1 MTEKVSIRSLVTG
14 VPGLDQLLGGGLPE
28 FSLNILSGAPGSGK
42 TTLAHQIMFSI
53 ATPENKAL
61 YISILGEPPVKML
74 RYQQQFTFFDP
85 NKIPESI
92 HYLNMSHLILASDFD
107 GVLARITE
115 EVDRISPALVLVDSI
130 RALLG
135 LAERAHQ
142 DEADTIKFIQR
153 LGMRL
158 SSLQTTTL
166 LIGEYRSTDDDLTS
180 IFTVADGVIH
190 LTQSLHR
197 NSVVRKVQVVKMR
210 GHAQVP
216 GLHTFRIQNSGLEI
230 FPRAIVLGNIWPGH
244 PPEANANIVRLSLG
258 KSGIDDM
265 LAGGLPSGY
274 SLLVVGPSGSGKT
287 ILATEFLAEGV
298 RSGENGVIAIFEK
311 SPYQSR
317 GNQILSPLIESGH
330 IGTIESRALDL
341 SLDEVLHDL
350 TMTIKRLDARRVVID
365 SLSGFELSLAPEFSE
380 DFRSS
385 LYRMVAQLTA
395 MGVTILMTSEL
406 EDRYTDLRF
415 SPFGSA
421 FMADAIIVQRYVEID
436 SEFKRVMSVI
446 KVRGS
451 PHEKSIRLYDIDQ
464 AGIHLGQPL
473 TDYQGIMG
481 GRPEFQPTQSDAKL
495 LGRPALDPITL
506 GPAS

>member
-1 MTEKVSIRSLVTG
+1 MTEKVSIRSLRTG
-14 VPGLDQLLGGGLPE
+14 VPGLDQLLGGGIPE

-42 TTLAHQIMFSI
+42 TTLAHQIMFGM

-85 NKIPESI
+85 NKIQESI
-92 HYLNMSHLILASDFD
+92 HYLNLSELILASDFD
-107 GVLARITE
+107 GALSRITE
-115 EVDRISPALVLVDSI
+115 EVNRISPALVLVDSI

-142 DEADTIKFIQR
+142 DEADTIEFIQR
-153 LGMRL
+153 LGIQL

-230 FPRAIVLGNIWPGH
+230 FPRAIVLGNIWPGP
-244 PPEANANIVRLSLG
+244 PPEANANANANIVRLSLG

-265 LAGGLPSGY
+265 LAGGLPAGY

-311 SPYQSR
+311 SPHQSR
-317 GNQILSPLIESGH
+317 GNQILTPLIESGH

-350 TMTIKRLDARRVVID
+350 TGTIKRLGAKRVVID

-421 FMADAIIVQRYVEID
+421 FMADAIIVQRYVEIS

-451 PHEKSIRLYDIDQ
+451 PHEKSIRLYDIDHT
-464 AGIHLGQPL
+464 GVHLGQLL

-481 GRPEFQPTQSDAKL
+481 GRPEWQPPSRTPS
-495 LGRPALDPITL
+495 
-506 GPAS
+506 S

>member
-1 MTEKVSIRSLVTG
+1 MTEKVLIRSLLTG
-14 VPGLDQLLGGGLPE
+14 VPGLDQLLGGGIPE
-28 FSLNILSGAPGSGK
+28 FSLNILAGSPGSGK
-42 TTLAHQIMFSI
+42 TTLAHQIMFGM
-53 ATPENKAL
+53 ATPEKKAL
-61 YISILGEPPVKML
+61 YISVLGEPPVKML

-85 NKIPESI
+85 SKINESI
-92 HYLNMSHLILASDFD
+92 HYLNMSDLILNSDFD
-107 GVLARITE
+107 DALSRITN
-115 EVDRISPALVLVDSI
+115 EVNRISPTLVLVDSI
-130 RALLG
+130 RALLS
-135 LAERAHQ
+135 LAEQAHH
-142 DEADTIKFIQR
+142 DETNTVQFIQR
-153 LGMRL
+153 LGLLL
-158 SSLQTTTL
+158 SSSQTTTL
-166 LIGEYRSTDDDLTS
+166 LIGEYRSPDNDSTS

-197 NSVVRKVQVVKMR
+197 NSVVRKIQVVKMR

-216 GLHTFRIQNSGLEI
+216 GLHTFRIQKSGLEI

-244 PPEANANIVRLSLG
+244 PTEAGEIPSRLSLG
-258 KSGIDDM
+258 KSGIDAM
-265 LAGGLPSGY
+265 LSGGLPSGY

-298 RSGENGVIAIFEK
+298 RSGENGVVAIFEK

-330 IGTIESRALDL
+330 IGTIESRVLDL

-350 TMTIKRLDARRVVID
+350 TTTIKRLNAKRVVID

-421 FMADAIIVQRYVEID
+421 FMADAIIVQRYVEIS

-451 PHEKSIRLYDIDQ
+451 PHEKSIRLYDIDHT
-464 AGIHLGQPL
+464 GVHLGQLL

-481 GRPEFQPTQSDAKL
+481 GRPEWQPPSRTPS
-495 LGRPALDPITL
+495 
-506 GPAS
+506 S

>member
-1 MTEKVSIRSLVTG
+1 
-14 VPGLDQLLGGGLPE
+14 
-28 FSLNILSGAPGSGK
+28 
-42 TTLAHQIMFSI
+42 
-53 ATPENKAL
+53 
-61 YISILGEPPVKML
+61 
-74 RYQQQFTFFDP
+74 
-85 NKIPESI
+85 
-92 HYLNMSHLILASDFD
+92 
-107 GVLARITE
+107 
-115 EVDRISPALVLVDSI
+115 
-130 RALLG
+130 
-135 LAERAHQ
+135 
-142 DEADTIKFIQR
+142 
-153 LGMRL
+153 
-158 SSLQTTTL
+158 
-166 LIGEYRSTDDDLTS
+166 
-180 IFTVADGVIH
+180 
-190 LTQSLHR
+190 
-197 NSVVRKVQVVKMR
+197 
-210 GHAQVP
+210 
-216 GLHTFRIQNSGLEI
+216 
-230 FPRAIVLGNIWPGH
+230 
-244 PPEANANIVRLSLG
+244 
-258 KSGIDDM
+258 
-265 LAGGLPSGY
+265 
-274 SLLVVGPSGSGKT
+274 
-287 ILATEFLAEGV
+287 
-298 RSGENGVIAIFEK
+298 
-311 SPYQSR
+311 
-317 GNQILSPLIESGH
+317 
-330 IGTIESRALDL
+330 
-341 SLDEVLHDL
+341 
-350 TMTIKRLDARRVVID
+350 MTIKRLDARRVVID

>member
-1 MTEKVSIRSLVTG
+1 MTEKVLIRSLLTG
-14 VPGLDQLLGGGLPE
+14 VPGLDQLLGGGIPE
-28 FSLNILSGAPGSGK
+28 FSLNILAGSPGSGK
-42 TTLAHQIMFSI
+42 TTLAHQIMFGM
-53 ATPENKAL
+53 ATPEKKAL
-61 YISILGEPPVKML
+61 YISVLGEPPVKML

-85 NKIPESI
+85 SKINESI
-92 HYLNMSHLILASDFD
+92 HYLNMSDLILNADFD
-107 GVLARITE
+107 GALSRITH
-115 EVDRISPALVLVDSI
+115 EVNRISPTLVLVDSI
-130 RALLG
+130 RALLS
-135 LAERAHQ
+135 LAEQAHH
-142 DEADTIKFIQR
+142 DETNTVQFIQR
-153 LGMRL
+153 LGLLL
-158 SSLQTTTL
+158 SSSQTTTL
-166 LIGEYRSTDDDLTS
+166 LIGEYRSPDSDSTS

-197 NSVVRKVQVVKMR
+197 NSVVRKIQVVKMR

-216 GLHTFRIQNSGLEI
+216 GLHTFRIQKSGLEI

-244 PPEANANIVRLSLG
+244 PTEAGEMPPRLSLG
-258 KSGIDDM
+258 KSGIDAM
-265 LAGGLPSGY
+265 LSGGLPSGY

-298 RSGENGVIAIFEK
+298 RSGENGVVAIFEK

-330 IGTIESRALDL
+330 IGTIESRVLDL

-350 TMTIKRLDARRVVID
+350 TTTIKRLNAKRVVID

-451 PHEKSIRLYDIDQ
+451 AHQKSICLYDIDNT
-464 AGIHLGQPL
+464 GIHLGQPL

-481 GRPEFQPTQSDAKL
+481 GRPELQPSS
-495 LGRPALDPITL
+495 RMP
-506 GPAS
+506 SS